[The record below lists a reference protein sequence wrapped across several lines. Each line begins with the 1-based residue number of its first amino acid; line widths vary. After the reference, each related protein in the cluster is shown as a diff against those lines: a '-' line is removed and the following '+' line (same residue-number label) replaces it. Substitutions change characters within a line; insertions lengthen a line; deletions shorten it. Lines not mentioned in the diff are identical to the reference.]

1 MTLNKLLAILLTIF
15 SLISALKSSMGL
27 YSYGIAFLFP
37 QENQYIGETC
47 LVSCAILIIH
57 FLKIATFISISYY
70 GASDILNIKRKHV
83 SNTWLYIAIFAFGL
97 FILEI
102 FAWSMPLR
110 PTEGLV
116 PSTFSTSFI
125 EIITNPEILKAQI
138 FQLLTYASFF
148 GLFSLFKRKESYE

>member
-1 MTLNKLLAILLTIF
+1 MKKLLAILLTIF
-15 SLISALKSSMGL
+15 SLTSALKSSMGL
-27 YSYGIAFLFP
+27 YSYSIAFLFP
-37 QENQYIGETC
+37 QENQYIGETY

-57 FLKIATFISISYY
+57 LLQIAAFIALSYY
-70 GASDILNIKRKHV
+70 GTSALLNIKRKYV
-83 SNTWLYIAIFAFGL
+83 SNTWLYIAVFAFGL

-116 PSTFSTSFI
+116 PSTFSTNLM
-125 EIITNPEILKAQI
+125 EIITNPVVLKAQI

-148 GLFSLFKRKESYE
+148 GLFSLFKRQEI

>member
-1 MTLNKLLAILLTIF
+1 MKKIIAILLTIF
-15 SLISALKSSMGL
+15 SLTSALKSSMGL

-57 FLKIATFISISYY
+57 LLQIAAFIALSYY
-70 GASDILNIKRKHV
+70 GASALLNIKRKYV
-83 SNTWLYIAIFAFGL
+83 SNTWLYIAVFAFGL

-110 PTEGLV
+110 ATEGFV
-116 PSTFSTSFI
+116 PSTFSTNLM
-125 EIITNPEILKAQI
+125 EIITNPVVLKAQI

-148 GLFSLFKRKESYE
+148 GLFSLFKRQEIK

>member
-1 MTLNKLLAILLTIF
+1 MKKLIAILLTIF
-15 SLISALKSSMGL
+15 SLTSALKSSMGL

-57 FLKIATFISISYY
+57 FLQIATFIALSYY
-70 GASDILNIKRKHV
+70 GASALLNIKREYV
-83 SNTWLYIAIFAFGL
+83 SNTWLYIAVFAFGL

-102 FAWSMPLR
+102 LAWSMPLR
-110 PTEGLV
+110 PAEGFV
-116 PSTFSTSFI
+116 PSTFSTNLM
-125 EIITNPEILKAQI
+125 EIITNPQILKSQI

-148 GLFSLFKRKESYE
+148 GLFSLFKKIEVN